1 MNTPRRKMCLWVPLM
16 ALVLGLWVAGCS
28 TPATNQASSDDFGAG
43 NSFAG
48 THSHPGS
55 SGPHSHP
62 GSSGPHSHPGASD
75 PHSHPGT
82 PGTHSHPGGSSPHSH
97 PGNGDFAEG
106 SFDILEQL
114 GNSGNT
120 DAPGQIVIVDEQP
133 EGAVTGNG
141 SWSDTDSRHADGGT
155 IGAHEEIVIVSP
167 KLEGAFLGQGF
178 LSMTDVGDDGEAMN
192 IFITQLPSDVSV
204 EHVPDRFIVFADDSS
219 VSAKDPSHM
228 IVADARNGQNSNY
241 QGNTWGSEVVSPE
254 PTISVN
260 DNIYFAFNSWKLRDS
275 MVDTLVASAK
285 WLKAHEGTKVMIEG
299 HCDERGSREYNVVL
313 GEKRAS
319 VVKSFLRDLGV
330 RASQIVTLSY
340 GKERP
345 VCLEGSKTC
354 HSKNRRAFIH
364 EM

>member
-1 MNTPRRKMCLWVPLM
+1 M

-28 TPATNQASSDDFGAG
+28 TPATNQASADDFGAG
-43 NSFAG
+43 NSFAGTHSHPGGSGTHSHPGGSGPHSHPGNSGPHSHPGTPG

-62 GSSGPHSHPGASD
+62 GSSG
-75 PHSHPGT
+75 
-82 PGTHSHPGGSSPHSH
+82 
-97 PGNGDFAEG
+97 FAEG
-106 SFDILEQL
+106 SFDILGQL
-114 GNSGNT
+114 GNSGST
-120 DAPGQIVIVDEQP
+120 DAPGQIVIVDEQS
-133 EGAVTGNG
+133 EGAVTRNG
-141 SWSDTDSRHADGGT
+141 SWDDADSRHADGGT
-155 IGAHEEIVIVSP
+155 IGAQEEIVIVSP
-167 KLEGAFLGQGF
+167 KLEGAFPGQGF
-178 LSMTDVGDDGEAMN
+178 LSMTDVGDDGEAIN
-192 IFITQLPSDVSV
+192 YLISQLPSDVSV
-204 EHVPDRFIVFADDSS
+204 EHVPNPLMMFAD
-219 VSAKDPSHM
+219 DPSHM
-228 IVADARNGQNSNY
+228 IVADARNGQDSNY
-241 QGNTWGSEVVSPE
+241 QGNAWDSEVVFPE

-285 WLKAHEGTKVMIEG
+285 WLQAHEGTKVMIEG

-330 RASQIVTLSY
+330 GADQIVTLSY